1 MDYQFS
7 TDLYQQPVAKCS
19 MEHEAFG
26 HWLTDEI
33 GKDTTKLIKILK
45 KIDQLESNN
54 CKHAVFSGTEFQLR
68 LNQEDAIVFSS
79 FLGESPDDQL
89 DDVDSALFN
98 HDQNDLGSMGFD
110 TDELSLD
117 DQNGHAECGLEDFK
131 DFLLSWQEFI
141 SNK

>member
-7 TDLYQQPVAKCS
+7 TDLYQHPIAKCS

-33 GKDTTKLIKILK
+33 GRNTAKLISILE
-45 KIDQLESNN
+45 KIDQLEHNH
-54 CKHAVFSGTEFQLR
+54 CKHAVFSGTEFQLK

-79 FLGESPDDQL
+79 FLGESPEDHMDDL
-89 DDVDSALFN
+89 DSPMFN
-98 HDQNDLGSMGFD
+98 RGPNDFESMGFEA
-110 TDELSLD
+110 DELSLD